1 MKRRI
6 PVRTLVIDDD
16 LAVCRKLHGWLAAAA
31 FDVVTFTDPSEGL
44 HYAAENPCQLALVD
58 LRLPQAEGTE
68 VIASLLTA
76 SPQTRVVAMAAFPER
91 DQVVA
96 ATQAGARDL
105 LEKPIQQL
113 TLLTSLERQLGEMG
127 IAARTEAEFN
137 RRLGARVR
145 ALRTGAG
152 RKLNEVAAAAEITSA
167 QLSQIELGK
176 TATTTWTLARIC
188 SALQTPPTSV
198 FSEL

>member
-1 MKRRI
+1 
-6 PVRTLVIDDD
+6 
-16 LAVCRKLHGWLAAAA
+16 
-31 FDVVTFTDPSEGL
+31 
-44 HYAAENPCQLALVD
+44 
-58 LRLPQAEGTE
+58 
-68 VIASLLTA
+68 
-76 SPQTRVVAMAAFPER
+76 
-91 DQVVA
+91 
-96 ATQAGARDL
+96 
-105 LEKPIQQL
+105 
-113 TLLTSLERQLGEMG
+113 LTSLERQLGEMG
-127 IAARTEAEFN
+127 ITARTEAEFN

-152 RKLNEVAAAAEITSA
+152 RKLNEVAAAADITSA